1 MLFKDSLI
9 ASPEKNDKQSSK
21 TSRIKGPNEAQNI
34 MHNAFVAKKEIGRRW
49 MRNTGVVVI
58 LIIVVII
65 VTKSKVMNEVG
76 ATLALY
82 PQKKYRFFEGCI
94 RIGMELILIHSC
106 FRGECIKVEKI
117 RIESILKIKE
127 NEESILFWLYLG

>member
-9 ASPEKNDKQSSK
+9 ASTEKNDKQSSK

-65 VTKSKVMNEVG
+65 VTKSKVRNEVG

-82 PQKKYRFFEGCI
+82 PQKKKKTDFSKGVL
-94 RIGMELILIHSC
+94 ELVWS
-106 FRGECIKVEKI
+106 
-117 RIESILKIKE
+117 
-127 NEESILFWLYLG
+127 LF